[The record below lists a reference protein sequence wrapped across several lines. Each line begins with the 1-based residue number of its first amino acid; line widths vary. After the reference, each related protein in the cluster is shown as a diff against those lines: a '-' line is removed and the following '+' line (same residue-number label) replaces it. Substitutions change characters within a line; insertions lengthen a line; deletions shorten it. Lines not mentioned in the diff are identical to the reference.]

1 MCLIILIFPTKIL
14 QNLIKRKLG
23 DLQPTCNGQPG
34 HQLRQGIG
42 VDLEITM
49 IMIMSSCHTQ
59 IHILQ
64 LLQWQW
70 GASVVSISHVA
81 LWPGTRRGRCPPG
94 SRWRWPAPTPGSR
107 GWRAPR
113 SAGPAHIVEYSFNSN
128 DGFRRLRAVL
138 QSRRRPLLGSS
149 PGWKCLL
156 VLSHL
161 RHC

>member
-14 QNLIKRKLG
+14 QNFIRRKLG

-64 LLQWQW
+64 LLQWQR

-107 GWRAPR
+107 GSRAPR
-113 SAGPAHIVEYSFNSN
+113 SAGPAHSVDVYSVAYRASN
-128 DGFRRLRAVL
+128 EGSRRLHYTRAFSWLKAPTSVV
-138 QSRRRPLLGSS
+138 GSMS
-149 PGWKCLL
+149 
-156 VLSHL
+156 V
-161 RHC
+161 